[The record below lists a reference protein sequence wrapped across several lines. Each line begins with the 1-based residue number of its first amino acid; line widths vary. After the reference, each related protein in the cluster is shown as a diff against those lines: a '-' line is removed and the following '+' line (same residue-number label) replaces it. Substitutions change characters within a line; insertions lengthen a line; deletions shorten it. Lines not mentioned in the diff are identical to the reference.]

1 MENQESKT
9 CENCRYFRRHYVRGA
24 GNRYTPLDRGHCVHP
39 RLKDRTIQTPACQR
53 YRERPAQQ

>member
-24 GNRYTPLDRGHCVHP
+24 GNRYTPLTGA
-39 RLKDRTIQTPACQR
+39 TASTPG
-53 YRERPAQQ
+53 